1 MILGLTGGIASGKS
15 TVSNIFKKYGI
26 YIADADKIAK
36 ELGNRKDVID
46 EIGEKI
52 SKTVIN
58 KNGSVDRA
66 KLKEIVFSDKSKLE
80 ILNKIYHPKIR
91 EEFKKIKLN
100 SSKNDIII
108 FDVPLLFETGMYTL
122 CDKNI
127 LVYVNEDIQIERL
140 IARDGITKELAK
152 KIIDSQMSLDEKK
165 LKSDILIENNDSLEE
180 LEKKV
185 EMVYKKILEEI
196 R

>member
-1 MILGLTGGIASGKS
+1 M
-15 TVSNIFKKYGI
+15 
-26 YIADADKIAK
+26 
-36 ELGNRKDVID
+36 
-46 EIGEKI
+46 
-52 SKTVIN
+52 
-58 KNGSVDRA
+58 DRA

-165 LKSDILIENNDSLEE
+165 SKSDILIENNDSLEE

>member
-36 ELGNRKDVID
+36 ELGNREDVID

-52 SKTVIN
+52 SKIVID
-58 KNGSVDRA
+58 KNGIVDRA

-165 LKSDILIENNDSLEE
+165 SKSDILIENNDSLEE

-185 EMVYKKILEEI
+185 EIVYKKILEEI

>member
-52 SKTVIN
+52 SKTVID

-122 CDKNI
+122 CDKKT

-165 LKSDILIENNDSLEE
+165 SKSDILIENNDSLEE

>member
-36 ELGNRKDVID
+36 ELGNREDVID

-52 SKTVIN
+52 SKIVID
-58 KNGSVDRA
+58 KNGIVDRA

-165 LKSDILIENNDSLEE
+165 SKSDILIENNDSLEE

>member
-36 ELGNRKDVID
+36 ELGNREDVIN

-52 SKTVIN
+52 SKIVID

-165 LKSDILIENNDSLEE
+165 SKSDILIENNDSLEE

>member
-26 YIADADKIAK
+26 YIVDADKIAK

-122 CDKNI
+122 CDKKI

-165 LKSDILIENNDSLEE
+165 SKSDILIENNDSLEE

-185 EMVYKKILEEI
+185 EMVYKKILE
-196 R
+196 

>member
-15 TVSNIFKKYGI
+15 TVSNIFEKYGI
-26 YIADADKIAK
+26 RIVDADKIAK
-36 ELGNRKDVID
+36 ELGNRSDVIK

-52 SKTVIN
+52 SKDVIDN
-58 KNGSVDRA
+58 NQSVNRS
-66 KLKEIVFSDKSKLE
+66 KLKDIVFADKSKLE
-80 ILNKIYHPKIR
+80 ILNKIFHPKIR

-127 LVYVNEDIQIERL
+127 LVYVDEEVQIERL
-140 IARDGITKELAK
+140 IARDGITVELAK
-152 KIIDSQMSLDEKK
+152 KIISSQMSLQEKK
-165 LKSDILIENNDSLEE
+165 LKSDILIENNGSLEE
-180 LEKKV
+180 LEKKI
-185 EMVYKKILEEI
+185 EILYENI
-196 R
+196 LKMIG

>member
-52 SKTVIN
+52 SKTVIDE
-58 KNGSVDRA
+58 NGNVNRA
-66 KLKEIVFSDKSKLE
+66 KLKEIVFCDKSKLE

-122 CDKNI
+122 CDKKI

-165 LKSDILIENNDSLEE
+165 SKSNILIENNGSLEE

-185 EMVYKKILEEI
+185 EKVYKKILEEI

>member
-26 YIADADKIAK
+26 YIVDADKIAK

-46 EIGEKI
+46 EIGKKI
-52 SKTVIN
+52 SKTVIDE
-58 KNGSVDRA
+58 NGIVDRA

-122 CDKNI
+122 CDKKI

-165 LKSDILIENNDSLEE
+165 SKSDILIENNDSLEE

>member
-52 SKTVIN
+52 SKIVID
-58 KNGSVDRA
+58 KNGIVDRA

-165 LKSDILIENNDSLEE
+165 SKSDILIENNDSLEE

-185 EMVYKKILEEI
+185 EIVYKKILEEI

>member
-26 YIADADKIAK
+26 YIVDADKIAK

-46 EIGEKI
+46 EIGKKI
-52 SKTVIN
+52 SKTVIDE
-58 KNGSVDRA
+58 NGIVDRA

-122 CDKNI
+122 CDKKI

-152 KIIDSQMSLDEKK
+152 KIIDSQMSLNEKK
-165 LKSDILIENNDSLEE
+165 SKSNILIENNGSLEE

-196 R
+196 G

>member
-52 SKTVIN
+52 SKTVIDE
-58 KNGSVDRA
+58 NGIVDRA
-66 KLKEIVFSDKSKLE
+66 KLKDIVFSDKSKLE

-140 IARDGITKELAK
+140 IARDGIIKELAK

-165 LKSDILIENNDSLEE
+165 SKSDILIENNGLLEE

>member
-26 YIADADKIAK
+26 YIVDADKIAK

-52 SKTVIN
+52 SKTVIDE
-58 KNGSVDRA
+58 NGSVDRA

-122 CDKNI
+122 CDKKI

-152 KIIDSQMSLDEKK
+152 KIIDSQMSLNEKK
-165 LKSDILIENNDSLEE
+165 SKSNILIENNGSLEE

>member
-52 SKTVIN
+52 SKIVID
-58 KNGSVDRA
+58 KNGIVDRA

-122 CDKNI
+122 CDKKI

-165 LKSDILIENNDSLEE
+165 SKSDILIENNDSLEE

-185 EMVYKKILEEI
+185 EIVYKKILEEI

>member
-26 YIADADKIAK
+26 YIVDADKIAK

-52 SKTVIN
+52 SKTVID
-58 KNGSVDRA
+58 KNGDVDRA

-165 LKSDILIENNDSLEE
+165 SKSNILIENNDSLEE

>member
-15 TVSNIFKKYGI
+15 TVSKIFKKYGI

-52 SKTVIN
+52 SKIVID
-58 KNGSVDRA
+58 KNGIVDRA

-165 LKSDILIENNDSLEE
+165 SKSDILIENNDSLEE

-185 EMVYKKILEEI
+185 EIVYKKILEEI

>member
-26 YIADADKIAK
+26 YIVDADKIAK

-52 SKTVIN
+52 SKTVID

-122 CDKNI
+122 CDKKI

-165 LKSDILIENNDSLEE
+165 SKSDILIENNDSLEE

>member
-52 SKTVIN
+52 SKTVIDE
-58 KNGSVDRA
+58 NGIVDRA

-122 CDKNI
+122 CDKKI

-165 LKSDILIENNDSLEE
+165 SKSDILIENNDSLEE

-196 R
+196 G

>member
-15 TVSNIFKKYGI
+15 TVSNIFGKYGI
-26 YIADADKIAK
+26 RIVDADKIAR
-36 ELGNRKDVID
+36 ELGNRQDVIK
-46 EIGEKI
+46 EILEKI
-52 SKTVIN
+52 SKDVLDHN
-58 KNGSVDRA
+58 KVLDRA
-66 KLKEIVFSDKSKLE
+66 KLREIVFRDKSKLE
-80 ILNKIYHPKIR
+80 ILNKIFHPKVR

-127 LVYVNEDIQIERL
+127 LVYVDENIQIERL
-140 IARDGITKELAK
+140 IARDGITVELAK
-152 KIIDSQMSLDEKK
+152 KIINSQMSLDEKK
-165 LKSDILIENNDSLEE
+165 SKSDILIENNGSLKE

-196 R
+196 E

>member
-26 YIADADKIAK
+26 YIVDADKIAK

-46 EIGEKI
+46 EIGKKI
-52 SKTVIN
+52 SKTVIDE
-58 KNGSVDRA
+58 NGIVDRA

-165 LKSDILIENNDSLEE
+165 SKSNILIENNDSLEE

>member
-1 MILGLTGGIASGKS
+1 
-15 TVSNIFKKYGI
+15 
-26 YIADADKIAK
+26 
-36 ELGNRKDVID
+36 
-46 EIGEKI
+46 
-52 SKTVIN
+52 
-58 KNGSVDRA
+58 
-66 KLKEIVFSDKSKLE
+66 
-80 ILNKIYHPKIR
+80 
-91 EEFKKIKLN
+91 
-100 SSKNDIII
+100 
-108 FDVPLLFETGMYTL
+108 MYTL

-165 LKSDILIENNDSLEE
+165 SKSNILIENNGSLEE

-185 EMVYKKILEEI
+185 EIVYKKILEEI

>member
-46 EIGEKI
+46 EIGKKI
-52 SKTVIN
+52 SKTVIDE
-58 KNGSVDRA
+58 NGIVDRA

-165 LKSDILIENNDSLEE
+165 SKSDILIENNDSLEE

>member
-15 TVSNIFKKYGI
+15 TVSNIFRKYGI
-26 YIADADKIAK
+26 HIADADKIAK
-36 ELGNRKDVID
+36 ELGNRKDVIN

-52 SKTVIN
+52 SKIVID
-58 KNGSVDRA
+58 KNGNVNRA
-66 KLKEIVFSDKSKLE
+66 KLKDIVFSDKSKLE

-122 CDKNI
+122 CDKKI

-165 LKSDILIENNDSLEE
+165 SKSDILIENNGSLEE

>member
-52 SKTVIN
+52 SKIVID
-58 KNGSVDRA
+58 KNGIVDRA

-140 IARDGITKELAK
+140 VARDGITKELAK

-165 LKSDILIENNDSLEE
+165 SKSDILIENNDSLEE

-185 EMVYKKILEEI
+185 EIVYKKILEEI

>member
-26 YIADADKIAK
+26 YIVDADKIAK

-52 SKTVIN
+52 SKTVID

-165 LKSDILIENNDSLEE
+165 SKSDILIENNDSLEE

>member
-52 SKTVIN
+52 SKTVIDE
-58 KNGSVDRA
+58 NGSVDRA

-165 LKSDILIENNDSLEE
+165 SKSDILIENNDSLEE

-185 EMVYKKILEEI
+185 EMVYKKILVEI

>member
-52 SKTVIN
+52 SKTVID

-140 IARDGITKELAK
+140 IARDGITKELSK

-165 LKSDILIENNDSLEE
+165 SKSDILIENNDSLEE